1 MKLLSV
7 VLPMYNSEK
16 YADVCIKNI
25 LSQSFKDYELIIIDD
40 GSSDSTGLICEQ
52 FKYDSRVKYFY
63 QPNGGSHKARNL
75 GIKKS
80 TGELITFVDSDDI
93 IPSNYFE
100 VLVNLYKNDID
111 CVFCDIYHQKHEGL
125 VKNSFFKKEFVS
137 LDTRKKIT
145 YMLSDDSFPAPYA
158 KLFNLSKIRNLGHQF
173 LECDNYFGFAE
184 DFYFNSIYLINSEK
198 LLYTNR
204 TYYIYNKLNEN
215 SQCNNPSLDVQ
226 RRNNVDRAI
235 VIYSILQYMFQNKL
249 NINKYNAIF
258 YMIRKHLDWGGSVTK
273 DTLLNLL
280 RHSNLPKSYMKKVFS
295 FSLGIYLFDF
305 FNK

>member
-7 VLPMYNSEK
+7 ILPMYNSEN
-16 YADVCIKNI
+16 YADACIKNI

-40 GSSDSTGLICEQ
+40 GSSDSTGLICEK
-52 FKYDSRVKYFY
+52 FKYDSRIKYFY

-100 VLVNLYKNDID
+100 VLVNLHKNDID

-125 VKNSFFKKEFVS
+125 VKNFFFKKEFVS
-137 LDTRKKIT
+137 LVTRKKIT

-173 LECDNYFGFAE
+173 LEFDNYFGFAE
-184 DFYFNSIYLINSEK
+184 DFYFNSIYLINSKK

-215 SQCNNPSLDVQ
+215 SQCNNPSLDIQ
-226 RRNNVDRAI
+226 RRNNIDRAI

-258 YMIRKHLDWGGSVTK
+258 YMIRKHLDWGGNVTK

>member
-16 YADVCIKNI
+16 YADACIKNI

-40 GSSDSTGLICEQ
+40 GSSDSTGLICQQ

-93 IPSNYFE
+93 IPSNYLE

-258 YMIRKHLDWGGSVTK
+258 YL
-273 DTLLNLL
+273 
-280 RHSNLPKSYMKKVFS
+280 
-295 FSLGIYLFDF
+295 SLIHI
-305 FNK
+305 